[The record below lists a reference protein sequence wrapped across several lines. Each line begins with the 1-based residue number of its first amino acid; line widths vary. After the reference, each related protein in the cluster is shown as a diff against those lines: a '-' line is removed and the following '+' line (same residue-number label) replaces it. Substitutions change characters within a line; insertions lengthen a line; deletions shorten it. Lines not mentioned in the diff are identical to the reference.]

1 MSRAKQDLVVVYEP
15 PTQFMSQE
23 VKTAL
28 ENAGIPVLE
37 QVERTWGLDNIDLS
51 AVGRYSR
58 LLTDRSRAD
67 EARQLVEDYL
77 AAFEGGNLELPEAN
91 NDAGEEGE
99 ETSA

>member
-1 MSRAKQDLVVVYEP
+1 MSQAREDLVVVYEP

-28 ENAGIPVLE
+28 EDAGIPVIE

-58 LLTDRSRAD
+58 LLTGKSRAD
-67 EARQLVEDYL
+67 EARQLVADYL
-77 AAFEGGNLELPEAN
+77 AAYEGGDLELPEAPE
-91 NDAGEEGE
+91 AAEEGE
-99 ETSA
+99 ETST